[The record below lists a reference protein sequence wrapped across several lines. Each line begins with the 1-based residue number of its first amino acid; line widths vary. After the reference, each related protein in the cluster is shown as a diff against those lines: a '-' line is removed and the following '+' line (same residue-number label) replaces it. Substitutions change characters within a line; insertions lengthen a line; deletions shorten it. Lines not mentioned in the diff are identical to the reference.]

1 MNGHVSLA
9 VSISFEEFSN
19 LKRIEMKIE
28 KSSVKPIIGEGINM
42 KYTALSFVCWLVL
55 AVCKIL

>member
-1 MNGHVSLA
+1 MNGHVNLA
-9 VSISFEEFSN
+9 VSISREEFSN

-42 KYTALSFVCWLVL
+42 K
-55 AVCKIL
+55 

>member
-9 VSISFEEFSN
+9 VSIPREEFSN

-42 KYTALSFVCWLVL
+42 K
-55 AVCKIL
+55 